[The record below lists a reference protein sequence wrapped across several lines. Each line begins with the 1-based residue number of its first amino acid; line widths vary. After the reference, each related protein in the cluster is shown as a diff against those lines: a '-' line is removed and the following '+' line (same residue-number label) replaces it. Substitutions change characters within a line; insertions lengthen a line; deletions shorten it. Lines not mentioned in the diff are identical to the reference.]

1 MRLLHREM
9 ENYEDFFTAIQGW
22 PILLQSSH
30 EQATKAIILNL
41 GYTLESPGTN
51 GKLGNI
57 LWDGKN
63 QYLQGLESQ

>member
-1 MRLLHREM
+1 MHLLHREM
-9 ENYEDFFTAIQGW
+9 ENYEDFFTANQDCH
-22 PILLQSSH
+22 ILLQSSH

-41 GYTLESPGTN
+41 GYILESPGTN
-51 GKLGNI
+51 GKLDNI